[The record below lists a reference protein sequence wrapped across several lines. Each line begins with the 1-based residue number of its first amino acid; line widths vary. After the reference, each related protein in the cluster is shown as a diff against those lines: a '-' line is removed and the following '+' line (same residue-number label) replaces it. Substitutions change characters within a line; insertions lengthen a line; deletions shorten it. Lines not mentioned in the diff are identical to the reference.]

1 MRKAVLPNKESH
13 LNIQTEHLDNHTARF
28 TVEIDSQRMDKAKTQ
43 AARKIARRINI
54 PGFRKGKAPYRIV
67 AGYVGEAAIIEDA
80 VEVLGNEVYKELLK
94 QSDIEPYG
102 PGSLEDFK
110 LDEAPI
116 FIFTVPLQPTVQL
129 NDYRA
134 IREDY
139 EAPTVDDDMV
149 DRAMLELRYQHA
161 LVEDSSST
169 VAPHNRVMVDIHSEF
184 IDDAPEPDAADSED
198 DAPAA
203 ATLPAKGDEFVHRH
217 DALIVLDPENEPV
230 LPGFIAAL
238 AGAAVDEEREFELI
252 IPDDSEAY
260 KEIAGRTVNFH
271 VTVKRIETVT
281 LPELNDE
288 FAARVT
294 EEEET
299 PLTLLELRMRTRKQL
314 EEEAE
319 RLQEN
324 EYANKVLDK
333 IVEQATIAFPDQMVM
348 DQAEDMV
355 GEFEQRLR
363 QQRITLNDYY
373 KIANTTR
380 EAILEQ
386 YREPAVR
393 YIQRSLTL
401 REIMLHEQVK
411 IDAADINA
419 EVDRILSQFGDESER
434 FRQFFDTPQ
443 MRESITND
451 LLTRKVMA
459 RIGQIGKGE
468 APDLS
473 DEAAQES
480 VIEAG
485 EAAAETEVEIET
497 TVDTQVDNTAE

>member
-1 MRKAVLPNKESH
+1 MRHAVVPNKESL

-54 PGFRKGKAPYRIV
+54 PGFRKGKAPYRII

-80 VEVLGNEVYKELLK
+80 VEVLGNEVYRELMK
-94 QSDIEPYG
+94 QSDIQPYG

-110 LDEAPI
+110 LDEAPV
-116 FIFTVPLQPTVQL
+116 FVFTVPLQPTVQL
-129 NDYRA
+129 NDYRD
-134 IREDY
+134 IRADY

-149 DRAMLELRYQHA
+149 DRAMRELRYQHA
-161 LVEDSSST
+161 LVEESAST

-184 IDDAPEPDAADSED
+184 IDDAPEPEARDSD
-198 DAPAA
+198 DEPA

-230 LPGFIAAL
+230 VPGFIAAL
-238 AGAAVDEEREFELI
+238 EGAAVDEEREFELP
-252 IPDDSEAY
+252 IPEDREDY
-260 KEIAGRTVNFH
+260 KDIAGRTVNFH

-294 EEEET
+294 EEDET

-319 RLQEN
+319 RLAEN

-333 IVEQATIAFPDQMVM
+333 IVEQATVSFPEQMVM

-355 GEFEQRLR
+355 GDFEQRLR
-363 QQRITLNDYY
+363 QQRITLDDYY

-393 YIQRSLTL
+393 YLQRSLTL
-401 REIMLHEQVK
+401 REIMLNEQVK

-451 LLTRKVMA
+451 LLTRKVME
-459 RIGQIGKGE
+459 RIGQIGKGA
-468 APDLS
+468 APDLT
-473 DEAAQES
+473 A
-480 VIEAG
+480 
-485 EAAAETEVEIET
+485 EVEQEAVVEADDEPSET
-497 TVDTQVDNTAE
+497 AVEPVSSVDSLADDHTE